1 MRQCCLL
8 VTKRQQLCLGG
19 NAIPEYRPCPV
30 PLLDP
35 GVSGGNVEMGIV
47 CDAGHTVWPG
57 EHGGTVDALLIGCR
71 APAADAPRH
80 RRDPSR
86 LQLRG
91 TVGVAVILSNLIA
104 YGVRSFFQ

>member
-1 MRQCCLL
+1 M
-8 VTKRQQLCLGG
+8 TKRQQLCLGG
-19 NAIPEYRPCPV
+19 NAILEYRPCLV
-30 PLLDP
+30 PLLDA

-57 EHGGTVDALLIGCR
+57 EHGGTVDALLFGCHE
-71 APAADAPRH
+71 PAADAPRH